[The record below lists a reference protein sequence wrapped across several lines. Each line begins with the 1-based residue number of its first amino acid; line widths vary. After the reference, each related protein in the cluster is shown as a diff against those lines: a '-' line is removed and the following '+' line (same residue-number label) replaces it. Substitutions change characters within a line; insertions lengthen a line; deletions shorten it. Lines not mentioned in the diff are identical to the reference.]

1 MAKKT
6 TPENDPIVNVEEAL
20 TSTEK
25 YIEKNKK
32 MLGGI
37 LGGII
42 LIIVAF
48 MAYNKYIVGPNEI
61 KAQEAMFN
69 AEFNFEK
76 DSFNLALNGD
86 DSQYGFLQVIDE
98 FGSTK
103 SGSLAHYYAG
113 VCYINLGQYEEAINH
128 FDKYSGNDIVLSS
141 MALGL
146 KGDALIELG
155 KIEEAATAYIKAA
168 GKNENSFTTPM
179 YLLKAAF
186 AFEELNNLEKAK
198 EAYAKIRK
206 DFFTSAE
213 SRDAERHLARVEALL
228 SNK

>member
-1 MAKKT
+1 
-6 TPENDPIVNVEEAL
+6 
-20 TSTEK
+20 
-25 YIEKNKK
+25 
-32 MLGGI
+32 
-37 LGGII
+37 
-42 LIIVAF
+42 
-48 MAYNKYIVGPNEI
+48 
-61 KAQEAMFN
+61 
-69 AEFNFEK
+69 
-76 DSFNLALNGD
+76 
-86 DSQYGFLQVIDE
+86 
-98 FGSTK
+98 
-103 SGSLAHYYAG
+103 
-113 VCYINLGQYEEAINH
+113 VCYINQGQYEEAINH

-141 MALGL
+141 MALGM

-168 GKNENSFTTPM
+168 GKNENSFTSPM

-198 EAYAKIRK
+198 EAYTKIRK